1 MWQSPDVGRLLKKQ
15 QDRGG
20 FVACICAG
28 LLLISSFINLST
40 AVLHTAQC
48 PPPLATSSQW
58 HAVWEKYQEYD
69 IRSYSFTVLP
79 TSFST
84 WFWWYVPQKL

>member
-48 PPPLATSSQW
+48 PPHWPHPASDMQSEKNTKNMIYGVIHLLSYPLVFQLDFGGMY
-58 HAVWEKYQEYD
+58 H
-69 IRSYSFTVLP
+69 RS
-79 TSFST
+79 
-84 WFWWYVPQKL
+84 